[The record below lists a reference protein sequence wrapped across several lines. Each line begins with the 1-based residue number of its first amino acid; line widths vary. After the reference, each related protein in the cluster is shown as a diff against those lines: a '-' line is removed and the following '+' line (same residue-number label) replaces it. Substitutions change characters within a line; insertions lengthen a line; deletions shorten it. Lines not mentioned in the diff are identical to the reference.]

1 MPSGNFAASSSYPN
15 GTGRGLLKVKMLNEG
30 LSQCGSLSWLK
41 GVARKGGA
49 DASSGCTA
57 FVGSGRL

>member
-1 MPSGNFAASSSYPN
+1 M
-15 GTGRGLLKVKMLNEG
+15 LKEG
-30 LSQCGSLSWLK
+30 LREIASLSLFK

-57 FVGSGRL
+57 FVGSGRLCGAKATLCLLCIPDDTR